1 MRWRARCKGSEESIM
16 KIALLLITVL
26 GLPSLSHAMLYAS
39 ESQPAS
45 SGSSGAISGSI
56 GYPSDA
62 IPSLWVVAFQKD
74 DLKKYQKVET
84 APNQATFVIQNLAPG
99 SYVVVAY
106 PKSNDPLRG
115 GYSKAVPCGLLAS
128 CSDHSLIP
136 VPVEAGKTSKGVQ
149 VTDWYAPENAFPPK
163 PVNP

>member
-1 MRWRARCKGSEESIM
+1 MK
-16 KIALLLITVL
+16 KIASLLLITGT
-26 GLPSLSHAMLYAS
+26 GLFLLFHDMLWAS
-39 ESQPAS
+39 ESQPASQPLPS

-62 IPSLWVVAFQKD
+62 IPPLWIVAFQKD

-84 APNQATFVIQNLAPG
+84 SPNQATFVIQNLAPG

-163 PVNP
+163 PINP